1 MHRLYNV
8 LKSFFSVFS
17 FLYILDPLQTEG
29 ICFII
34 PILGFTVTV
43 AVGGQQQGYRRRP
56 CKQGRVCPVSVGLK
70 IIMQLNSVFLK
81 KKIAFA

>member
-17 FLYILDPLQTEG
+17 FRYILDPLQTEG

-34 PILGFTVTV
+34 PVLGFTVTV
-43 AVGGQQQGYRRRP
+43 AGGQEQEYRRRP
-56 CKQGRVCPVSVGLK
+56 CKQGRVCSVSVGLK